1 MSSSDIRIG
10 VFVCNCGLNIA
21 GTVDCE
27 SVAKYAST
35 LPDVVHSVDL
45 LFACSDDGQNNIK
58 RAIREKELNR
68 VVVASCTPRT
78 HEPVFRACIE
88 EAGLNRY
95 LYDQV
100 NLREHCSWVHMDEK
114 DLATMKAE
122 ELVAM
127 AVERVKNLEP
137 LERQSV
143 DVIKSAAVIGGGV
156 AGISAALD
164 LANAGFETH
173 LIESRPTI
181 GGQMALLDKVFPQN
195 DCAICILGPIM
206 SKVGQH
212 PKINLLTYSEL
223 DSVEGYVGNFRLKVR
238 RKSRY
243 IDTEKCNGCGDC
255 EKVCPVNVTNEY
267 EFGMAS
273 RKAVYRPFP
282 QAVPNKYTI
291 DKKGHSPC
299 RIACPAHVNVQ
310 AFVTLLKE
318 KRFDEALDM
327 YRRNSPFAGTLGR
340 ICTNPCQNECERGK
354 HDEPVSIKALHRF
367 LADNERKHGKR
378 SIQSIEPDKK
388 KTKKPV
394 AVIGGGPA
402 GLACAYDL
410 VKEGYHVTV
419 FESRKEAGG
428 LLRWGIPE
436 YRLPRDVL
444 GDEIGIVEQLGVEIR
459 TGVRVESLD
468 ELKSQGYKAVF
479 VATGA
484 PSSRLMKIK
493 GENAKGVHHALEFL
507 DRVNSGKN
515 VEVGRRVVVV
525 GGGNAAID
533 AARTAL
539 RLGAKRVTIVYRR
552 SREEMPAIPIEVDEA
567 EHEGVEFEF
576 LTTPVEILVSG
587 NVATGMK
594 CIRMRLG
601 APDETG
607 RKKPIP
613 IPDSAF
619 KIQADTLVM
628 AVGQEVTPDSLVS
641 GLEPTMYGTLEVDP
655 VTLQTS
661 VKGVFGGGDVV
672 SGGATA
678 IEAVASGKEAAKS
691 IDRYLRGVDLTEGR
705 EELLISIQDFEFDEA
720 LKMRYAPAM
729 PILALSK
736 RKTTFGEV
744 ELGLKEAAALTE
756 AERCLNCGVC
766 CECEKCVDACK
777 LDAIDHSLQDEIIEL
792 NVGTIIVATGFKVHD
807 PIETREFGY
816 KTFENVI
823 INAQLERLTNAAG
836 PTQGKL
842 KRPSDHTVPKRVAF
856 VQCVG
861 SRDRRFGRDYCCYIG
876 CENSLK
882 QAVQIK
888 EKYPQ
893 TEVTVYAMD
902 IRTHGLGYEG
912 LYRRAREKGVIVV
925 KGRPSEI
932 EEDSETKSLIVLAED
947 LYTGV
952 RLETTQDLV
961 VLATA
966 LLPNDDTPELAR
978 KLKISTGE
986 YGYLMEAHP
995 KLRPVDS
1002 FQDGVFLAGAALGPM
1017 DIPKSVAYGKGAA
1030 AGAQALMAPGK
1041 FYVEPI
1047 YAEIDTTLCMDCDLC
1062 IDVCPYGAITGK
1074 GEDRRIMFEL
1084 CQGCGTCVAACPSG
1098 AIAGTVFSSQQI
1110 MAQLKGLMLLN
1121 VNGNDAGVEEKVPA

>member
-1 MSSSDIRIG
+1 

-27 SVAKYAST
+27 SVAKYASK
-35 LPDVVHSVDL
+35 LPDVVHAVDL
-45 LFACSDDGQNNIK
+45 LFACSDDGQDNIK

-68 VVVASCTPRT
+68 VIVASCTPRT
-78 HEPVFRACIE
+78 HEPVFRACVE

-127 AVERVKNLEP
+127 AVERVRYLEP

-212 PKINLLTYSEL
+212 PNINLLTYSEL
-223 DSVEGYVGNFRLKVR
+223 DSVDGYVGNFRLTVR
-238 RKSRY
+238 KKSRY

-255 EKVCPVNVTNEY
+255 EKACPVNVTNQY
-267 EFGMAS
+267 EFGMAT
-273 RKAVYRPFP
+273 RKAAYRPFP

-291 DKKGHSPC
+291 DKRGISPC

-310 AFVTLLKE
+310 AFVALLKE
-318 KRFDEALDM
+318 EQFEEALQI
-327 YRRNSPFAGTLGR
+327 YRKNSPFAGTLGR
-340 ICTNPCQNECERGK
+340 VCTNPCQTECERGK
-354 HDEPVSIKALHRF
+354 YDEPVSIKALHRF
-367 LADNERKHGKR
+367 LADFERTHNKKP
-378 SIQSIEPDKK
+378 ILPIEPDKK
-388 KTKKPV
+388 KAKKPIAIV
-394 AVIGGGPA
+394 GAGPA

-410 VKEGYHVTV
+410 VRDGYSVTV

-444 GDEIGIVEQLGVEIR
+444 RDEIDIIQQLGVTIQ
-459 TGVRVESLD
+459 TGVRVESLE
-468 ELKSQGYKAVF
+468 ELKSQGYKAIF

-484 PSSRLMKIK
+484 PSSRLMKID
-493 GENAKGVHHALEFL
+493 GENAKDVHHALEFL
-507 DRVNSGKN
+507 DRVNSGKKVN
-515 VEVGRRVVVV
+515 VGNRVVVV

-533 AARTAL
+533 AARTAQ

-552 SREEMPAIPIEVDEA
+552 SREEMPAIPSEVDEA
-567 EHEGVEFEF
+567 GHEGIKFEF
-576 LTTPVEILVSG
+576 LATPVKIATSG
-587 NVATGMK
+587 NVISEIK

-601 APDETG
+601 SPDESG
-607 RKKPIP
+607 RRKPIP
-613 IPDSAF
+613 IPGSEF
-619 KIQADTLVM
+619 KIGVDTAII

-655 VTLQTS
+655 VTLQTN

-678 IEAVASGKEAAKS
+678 IEAIATGKEAAKS

-705 EELLISIQDFEFDEA
+705 DEILIPIEDIEVDNA

-729 PILALSK
+729 PTLSLPK

-744 ELGLKEAAALTE
+744 ELGLREAVALEE
-756 AERCLNCGVC
+756 AGRCLNCAVC
-766 CECEKCVDACK
+766 CECEKCVDACT

-807 PIETREFGY
+807 PVETREFGY
-816 KTFENVI
+816 KTFDNVI
-823 INAQLERLTNAAG
+823 TNAQLERLTNAAG
-836 PTQGKL
+836 PTQGKI
-842 KRPSDHTVPKRVAF
+842 KRPSDHTTPKRVAF

-861 SRDRRFGRDYCCYIG
+861 SRDRRVDQDYCCYIG

-882 QAVQIK
+882 QAIQIK

-893 TEVTVYAMD
+893 TEVTIYAMD

-932 EEDSETKSLIVLAED
+932 EEIPSTKSLVVLAED
-947 LYTGV
+947 LYTGE
-952 RLETTQDLV
+952 RLETTTDLV

-966 LLPNDDTPELAR
+966 LLPNDDIPELAR
-978 KLKISTGE
+978 KLKVSTGE

-1002 FQDGVFLAGAALGPM
+1002 FQDGVFLAGAVLGPM
-1017 DIPKSVAYGKGAA
+1017 DIPKAVAYGKGAA

-1041 FYVEPI
+1041 FFVEPI
-1047 YAEIDTTLCMDCDLC
+1047 YAEIDTSLCMDCDLC
-1062 IDVCPYGAITGK
+1062 VDVCPYGAPTGR
-1074 GEDRRIMFEL
+1074 GTERRVMFEL
-1084 CQGCGTCVAACPSG
+1084 CQGCGTCAASCPKN
-1098 AIAGTVFSSQQI
+1098 AINMRHYRTEQILPQI
-1110 MAQLKGLMLLN
+1110 MAAARAKGGI
-1121 VNGNDAGVEEKVPA
+1121 V

>member
-27 SVAKYAST
+27 SVAKYASN

-45 LFACSDDGQNNIK
+45 LFACSDDGQANIK

-78 HEPVFRACIE
+78 HEPVFRACVE

-127 AVERVKNLEP
+127 AVERVRYLEP

-212 PKINLLTYSEL
+212 PNINLLTYSEL
-223 DSVEGYVGNFRLKVR
+223 DSVDGYVGNFRLKVR
-238 RKSRY
+238 KKSRY

-255 EKVCPVNVTNEY
+255 EKVCPVDVTNQY
-267 EFGMAS
+267 EFGIAT
-273 RKAVYRPFP
+273 RKAAYRPFP

-291 DKKGHSPC
+291 DKRGHSPC

-310 AFVTLLKE
+310 AFVTLLKQE
-318 KRFDEALDM
+318 RLDEALEM
-327 YRRNSPFAGTLGR
+327 YRRTSPFAGTLGR
-340 ICTNPCQNECERGK
+340 VCTNPCQNECERGK
-354 HDEPVSIKALHRF
+354 YDEPISIKSLHRF
-367 LADNERKHGKR
+367 LADYERTNDR
-378 SIQSIEPDKK
+378 IPLSAIEPDKK
-388 KTKKPV
+388 KAKKPV
-394 AVIGGGPA
+394 AVIGAGPA
-402 GLACAYDL
+402 GIACAYDL
-410 VKEGYHVTV
+410 VREGYPVTV

-444 GDEIGIVEQLGVEIR
+444 RDEIEIVQQLGAEIR
-459 TGVRVESLD
+459 TGVRIESLD
-468 ELKSQGYKAVF
+468 ELKSEGYKAVF

-484 PSSRLMKIK
+484 PSSRLMKVK

-507 DRVNSGKN
+507 DRVNSGKK
-515 VEVGRRVVVV
+515 VEIGNRVVVV
-525 GGGNAAID
+525 GGGNAAVD
-533 AARTAL
+533 AARTAQ
-539 RLGAKRVTIVYRR
+539 RLGANRVTILYRR
-552 SREEMPAIPIEVDEA
+552 SREEMPAIPSEVDEA
-567 EHEGVEFEF
+567 EHEGIKFEF
-576 LTTPVEILVSG
+576 LATPIEVLASG
-587 NVATGMK
+587 NTANGMK

-601 APDETG
+601 SPDETG
-607 RKKPIP
+607 RRKPIP
-613 IPDSAF
+613 IPNSEF
-619 KIQADTLVM
+619 KIPVDTVII

-641 GLEPTMYGTLEVDP
+641 GLEPTMYESLEVDP
-655 VTLQTS
+655 VTLQTN

-691 IDRYLRGVDLTEGR
+691 IDRYLRGVDLAEGR
-705 EELLISIQDFEFDEA
+705 DEILIPTEDIEVDGA

-729 PILALSK
+729 PTLSLSK

-744 ELGLKEAAALTE
+744 ELGLKEAIALAE
-756 AERCLNCGVC
+756 ADRCLSCAVC
-766 CECEKCVDACK
+766 CECEKCVEACK

-807 PIETREFGY
+807 PVETREFGY

-823 INAQLERLTNAAG
+823 TNAQLERLTNAAG
-836 PTQGKL
+836 PTQGKI
-842 KRPSDHTVPKRVAF
+842 KRPSDHTVPNRVGF
-856 VQCVG
+856 IQCVG
-861 SRDRRFGRDYCCYIG
+861 SRDRRVDQDYCCYVG

-882 QAVQIK
+882 QAIQIK

-893 TEVTVYAMD
+893 TEVTIYAMD

-925 KGRPSEI
+925 KGRPSEV
-932 EEDSETKSLIVLAED
+932 EEDPATKSLVVLAED
-947 LYTGV
+947 LYTGE

-961 VLATA
+961 VLAAA

-978 KLKISTGE
+978 KLKVSTGE

-1002 FQDGVFLAGAALGPM
+1002 FQDGIFLAGAVLGPM
-1017 DIPKSVAYGKGAA
+1017 DIPKAVAYGKGAA

-1041 FYVEPI
+1041 FFVEPI
-1047 YAEIDTTLCMDCDLC
+1047 YAEIDTSLCMDCDLC
-1062 IDVCPYGAITGK
+1062 VDVCPYGAPTGS
-1074 GEDRRIMFEL
+1074 GEERRVMFEL
-1084 CQGCGTCVAACPSG
+1084 CQGCGTCAASCPKN
-1098 AIAGTVFSSQQI
+1098 AIAMRHYRTEQI
-1110 MAQLKGLMLLN
+1110 LPQIIAAARVKGGI
-1121 VNGNDAGVEEKVPA
+1121 V

>member
-1 MSSSDIRIG
+1 VTSSDLRIG

-27 SVAKYAST
+27 SVAEYASN

-45 LFACSDDGQNNIK
+45 LFACSDDGQNTIK
-58 RAIREKELNR
+58 QAIREKKLNR

-100 NLREHCSWVHMDEK
+100 NIREHCSWVHMDEK
-114 DLATMKAE
+114 DLATMKAQ
-122 ELVAM
+122 ELVGM
-127 AVERVKNLEP
+127 AVERVKYLEP
-137 LERQSV
+137 LERRSV
-143 DVIKSAAVIGGGV
+143 DVIKSAAVLGGGV

-223 DSVEGYVGNFRLKVR
+223 ESVDGYVGNFHLKIR
-238 RKSRY
+238 KKSRF
-243 IDTEKCNGCGDC
+243 IDTAKCNGCGDC
-255 EKVCPVNVTNEY
+255 EKVCPVNVPNDY
-267 EFGMAS
+267 EFGLAT

-291 DKKGHSPC
+291 DKRGHSPC

-310 AFVTLLKE
+310 AFIGLLKE
-318 KRFDEALDM
+318 KRFDEALEM

-340 ICTNPCQNECERGK
+340 VCTNPCQNECEREK
-354 HDEPVSIKALHRF
+354 YDESISIRALHRF
-367 LADNERKHGKR
+367 LADYERDQGGPV
-378 SIQSIEPDKK
+378 IQPIDVDKK
-388 KTKKPV
+388 KQKKPV
-394 AVIGGGPA
+394 AIIGAGPA

-410 VKEGYHVTV
+410 VREGYPVTV
-419 FESRKEAGG
+419 FEARKEAGG

-444 GDEIGIVEQLGVEIR
+444 REEIGIVEKLGVDIQ
-459 TGVRVESLD
+459 TGRRIESLD
-468 ELKSQGYKAVF
+468 ELKSEGYKAVF

-484 PSSRLMKIK
+484 PSSRMMKIK
-493 GENAKGVHHALEFL
+493 GEDAKGVHPALEFL
-507 DRVNSGKN
+507 DRVNSGKKVDIGN
-515 VEVGRRVVVV
+515 RVVVV

-539 RLGAKRVTIVYRR
+539 RLGAKRVTIAYRR
-552 SREEMPAIPIEVDEA
+552 SREEMPAIPSEVDEA
-567 EHEGVEFEF
+567 EREGVKFEF
-576 LTTPVEILVSG
+576 LVTPVEILVSG
-587 NVATGMK
+587 NTMTGMK
-594 CIRMRLG
+594 CVRMRLG

-607 RKKPIP
+607 RKRPIP
-613 IPDSAF
+613 ISGSEF
-619 KIQADTLVM
+619 KMSVDTAII

-641 GLEPTMYGTLEVDP
+641 GLEPTMHGTLEVNP
-655 VTLQTS
+655 TTLQTN
-661 VKGVFGGGDVV
+661 VKGVFGGGDIV

-678 IEAVASGKEAAKS
+678 IEAIAAGKEAAKS
-691 IDRYLRGVDLTEGR
+691 IDRYLRGVDLTEDR
-705 EELLISIQDFEFDEA
+705 EEFLIPIEDLEIDESIKF
-720 LKMRYAPAM
+720 RYAPAM
-729 PILALSK
+729 PALSLSK

-744 ELGLKEAAALTE
+744 ELGIRDDKALAE
-756 AERCLNCGVC
+756 AERCLSCGVC
-766 CECEKCVDACK
+766 CECEKCVEACK
-777 LDAIDHSLQDEIIEL
+777 LEAIDHSLRDEIIEL
-792 NVGTIIVATGFKVHD
+792 DVGTIIVATGFKVHD
-807 PIETREFGY
+807 PLDTREFGY
-816 KTFENVI
+816 GTFENVI
-823 INAQLERLTNAAG
+823 TNAQLERITNAAG
-836 PTQGKL
+836 PTQGKV
-842 KRPSDHTVPKRVAF
+842 KRPSDHTAPNRVAF

-861 SRDRRFGRDYCCYIG
+861 SRDRRLGQDYCCYVG

-882 QAVQIK
+882 QAIQIK
-888 EKYPQ
+888 EKYPK
-893 TEVTVYAMD
+893 TEVTIYAID

-932 EEDSETKSLIVLAED
+932 EEDPVTKSLVILAED
-947 LYTGV
+947 LYTGK
-952 RLETTQDLV
+952 RLETTHDMV
-961 VLATA
+961 VLASA
-966 LLPNDDTPELAR
+966 LVPNDNTQELAR
-978 KLKISTGE
+978 KLKVSTGE

-1002 FQDGVFLAGAALGPM
+1002 FQDGVFLAGAVLGPM
-1017 DIPKSVAYGKGAA
+1017 DIPKAVAYGKGAA

-1047 YAEIDTTLCMDCDLC
+1047 YAEIDTSLCMDCDLC
-1062 IDVCPYGAITGK
+1062 SNMCPYGAIS
-1074 GEDRRIMFEL
+1074 GEGEERKVMFEL
-1084 CQGCGTCVAACPSG
+1084 CQGCGTCAAGCPKN
-1098 AIAGTVFSSQQI
+1098 AIDMRHYRTEQIIPQI
-1110 MAQLKGLMLLN
+1110 MAAAKVKG
-1121 VNGNDAGVEEKVPA
+1121 GVTL

>member
-27 SVAKYAST
+27 SVAKYASN

-45 LFACSDDGQNNIK
+45 LFACSDDGQANIK
-58 RAIREKELNR
+58 QAIKEKQLNR

-78 HEPVFRACIE
+78 HEPVFRACVE

-127 AVERVKNLEP
+127 SVERVRYLEP
-137 LERQSV
+137 LERLSV
-143 DVIKSAAVIGGGV
+143 DVMKSAAVIGGGV
-156 AGISAALD
+156 AGISASLD

-212 PKINLLTYSEL
+212 PNINLLTYSEL
-223 DSVEGYVGNFRLKVR
+223 ESVDGYVGNFHLKVR
-238 RKSRY
+238 KKSRF

-255 EKVCPVNVTNEY
+255 EKVCPVDVTNQY
-267 EFGMAS
+267 EFGIAT
-273 RKAVYRPFP
+273 RKAAYRPFP

-291 DKKGHSPC
+291 DKRGHSPC

-310 AFVTLLKE
+310 AFVTLLKQE
-318 KRFDEALDM
+318 RLDEALEM

-340 ICTNPCQNECERGK
+340 VCTNPCQNECERGK
-354 HDEPVSIKALHRF
+354 HDEPISIKALHRF
-367 LADNERKHGKR
+367 LADYERTHDK
-378 SIQSIEPDKK
+378 IPIASIEPDKK
-388 KTKKPV
+388 KAKKPIAIV
-394 AVIGGGPA
+394 GAGPA
-402 GLACAYDL
+402 GIACAYDL
-410 VKEGYHVTV
+410 IREGYSVTI

-444 GDEIGIVEQLGVEIR
+444 RDEIAIVQQLGAEIR

-468 ELKSQGYKAVF
+468 ELKSQGYKAIF

-484 PSSRLMKIK
+484 PSSRLMKVK
-493 GENAKGVHHALEFL
+493 GETSKGVHHALEFL
-507 DRVNSGKN
+507 DRVNSGKK
-515 VEVGRRVVVV
+515 VEIGNRVVVI

-533 AARTAL
+533 AARTAQ

-552 SREEMPAIPIEVDEA
+552 SREEMPAIPSEVDAA
-567 EHEGVEFEF
+567 EQEGVKFEF
-576 LTTPVEILVSG
+576 LATPVEILASG
-587 NVATGMK
+587 NIVNGMK

-601 APDETG
+601 SPDETG
-607 RKKPIP
+607 RRKPIP
-613 IPDSAF
+613 IPDSEF
-619 KIQADTLVM
+619 KMSVDTAII

-641 GLEPTMYGTLEVDP
+641 GLEPSMYGTLEVDP
-655 VTLQTS
+655 ITLQTN

-691 IDRYLRGVDLTEGR
+691 IDRYLRGVDLAEGR
-705 EELLISIQDFEFDEA
+705 DEILIPIEDIEVDEA

-729 PILALSK
+729 PVLSLSK
-736 RKTTFGEV
+736 RKTTFSEV
-744 ELGLKEAAALTE
+744 ELGLKDAVAL
-756 AERCLNCGVC
+756 AESSRCLSCAVC
-766 CECEKCVDACK
+766 CECEKCVEACK
-777 LDAIDHSLQDEIIEL
+777 LNAIDHSLKDEIIEL

-823 INAQLERLTNAAG
+823 TNAQLERLTNAAG
-836 PTQGKL
+836 PTHGKI
-842 KRPSDHTVPKRVAF
+842 KRPSDLEVPKRVGF

-882 QAVQIK
+882 QAIQIK
-888 EKYPQ
+888 EKYPT
-893 TEVTVYAMD
+893 TEITVYAMD

-912 LYRRAREKGVIVV
+912 LYRRAREKGVVVV

-932 EEDSETKSLIVLAED
+932 EEDPKTKSLVVLAED
-947 LYTGV
+947 LYTGE

-978 KLKISTGE
+978 KLKVSTGE

-1002 FQDGVFLAGAALGPM
+1002 FQDGIFLAGAVLGPM
-1017 DIPKSVAYGKGAA
+1017 DIPKAVAYGKGAA

-1041 FYVEPI
+1041 FFVEPI
-1047 YAEIDTTLCMDCDLC
+1047 YAEIDTSLCMDCDLC
-1062 IDVCPYGAITGK
+1062 VDICPYGAPTGS
-1074 GEDRRIMFEL
+1074 GEERRVMFEL
-1084 CQGCGTCVAACPSG
+1084 CQGCGTCAASCPKN
-1098 AIAGTVFSSQQI
+1098 AIDMRHYRTEQILPQI
-1110 MAQLKGLMLLN
+1110 MAAARVKG
-1121 VNGNDAGVEEKVPA
+1121 GVV

>member
-27 SVAKYAST
+27 SVAKYASN

-45 LFACSDDGQNNIK
+45 LFACSDDGQANIK

-78 HEPVFRACIE
+78 HEPVFRACVE

-127 AVERVKNLEP
+127 AVERVRYLEP

-212 PKINLLTYSEL
+212 PNINLLTYSEL
-223 DSVEGYVGNFRLKVR
+223 DSVDGYVGNFRLKVR
-238 RKSRY
+238 KKSRY

-255 EKVCPVNVTNEY
+255 EKVCPVDVTNQY
-267 EFGMAS
+267 EFGIAT
-273 RKAVYRPFP
+273 RKAAYRPFP

-291 DKKGHSPC
+291 DKRGHSPC

-310 AFVTLLKE
+310 AFVTLLKQE
-318 KRFDEALDM
+318 RLDEALEM
-327 YRRNSPFAGTLGR
+327 YRRTSPFAGTLGR
-340 ICTNPCQNECERGK
+340 VCTNPCQNECERGK
-354 HDEPVSIKALHRF
+354 YDEPISIKSLHRF
-367 LADNERKHGKR
+367 LADYERTNDR
-378 SIQSIEPDKK
+378 IPLSAIEPDKK
-388 KTKKPV
+388 KAKKPV
-394 AVIGGGPA
+394 AVIGAGPA
-402 GLACAYDL
+402 GIACAYDL
-410 VKEGYHVTV
+410 VREGYPVTV

-444 GDEIGIVEQLGVEIR
+444 RDEIEIIQQLGAEIR
-459 TGVRVESLD
+459 TGVRIESLD
-468 ELKSQGYKAVF
+468 ELKSEGYKAVF

-484 PSSRLMKIK
+484 PSSRLMKVK

-507 DRVNSGKN
+507 DRVNSGKK
-515 VEVGRRVVVV
+515 VEIGNRVVVV
-525 GGGNAAID
+525 GGGNAAVD
-533 AARTAL
+533 AARTAQ
-539 RLGAKRVTIVYRR
+539 RLGANRVTILYRR
-552 SREEMPAIPIEVDEA
+552 SREEMPAIPSEVDEA
-567 EHEGVEFEF
+567 EHEGIKFEF
-576 LTTPVEILVSG
+576 LATPIEVLASG
-587 NVATGMK
+587 NTANGMK

-601 APDETG
+601 SPDETG
-607 RKKPIP
+607 RRKPIP
-613 IPDSAF
+613 IPNSEF
-619 KIQADTLVM
+619 KIPVDTVII

-641 GLEPTMYGTLEVDP
+641 GLEPTMYESLEVDP
-655 VTLQTS
+655 VTLQTN

-691 IDRYLRGVDLTEGR
+691 IDRYLRGVDLAEGR
-705 EELLISIQDFEFDEA
+705 DEILIPTEDIEVDGA

-729 PILALSK
+729 PTLSLSK

-744 ELGLKEAAALTE
+744 ELGLKEAIALAE
-756 AERCLNCGVC
+756 ADRCLSCAVC
-766 CECEKCVDACK
+766 CECEKCVEACK

-807 PIETREFGY
+807 PVETREFGY

-823 INAQLERLTNAAG
+823 TNAQLERLTNAAG
-836 PTQGKL
+836 PTQGKI
-842 KRPSDHTVPKRVAF
+842 KRPSDHTVPNRVGF
-856 VQCVG
+856 IQCVG
-861 SRDRRFGRDYCCYIG
+861 SRDRRVDQDYCCYVG

-882 QAVQIK
+882 QAIQIK

-893 TEVTVYAMD
+893 TEVTIYAMD

-925 KGRPSEI
+925 KGRPSEV
-932 EEDSETKSLIVLAED
+932 EEDPATKSLVVLAED
-947 LYTGV
+947 LYTGE

-961 VLATA
+961 VLAAA

-978 KLKISTGE
+978 KLKVSTGE

-1002 FQDGVFLAGAALGPM
+1002 FQDGIFLAGAVLGPM
-1017 DIPKSVAYGKGAA
+1017 DIPKAVAYGKGAA

-1041 FYVEPI
+1041 FFVEPI
-1047 YAEIDTTLCMDCDLC
+1047 YAEIDTSLCMDCDLC
-1062 IDVCPYGAITGK
+1062 VDVCPYGAPTGS
-1074 GEDRRIMFEL
+1074 GEERRVMFEL
-1084 CQGCGTCVAACPSG
+1084 CQGCGTCAASCPKN
-1098 AIAGTVFSSQQI
+1098 AIAMRHYRTEQI
-1110 MAQLKGLMLLN
+1110 LPQIIAAARVKGGI
-1121 VNGNDAGVEEKVPA
+1121 V